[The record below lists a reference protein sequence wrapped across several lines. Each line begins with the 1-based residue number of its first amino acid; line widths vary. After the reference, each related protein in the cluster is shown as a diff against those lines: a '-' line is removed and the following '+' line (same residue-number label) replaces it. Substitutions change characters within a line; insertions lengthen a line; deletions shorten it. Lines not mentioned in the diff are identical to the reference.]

1 MTQALLMKTLKPCI
15 LAGAVCLATGSLG
28 AATSTWTGSVDSS
41 FSNSANWT
49 PAAPASG
56 DALEFGS
63 ATRYTV
69 DLTGASPNNGPLT
82 FNSASDY
89 LFTPASAT
97 FVLTGGITQN
107 GAGAVTFENFLD
119 VGEADRTLGGTGT
132 GVVRFEGSI
141 NGFSGINV
149 AGGVYEFA
157 AFNGISGPVILSGGT
172 LKVTQ
177 PGFGDLE
184 LQEGGDPL
192 GYSAATN
199 NGGRLELIA
208 EDPLGRI
215 SVKRTNYFGPA
226 GGTLV
231 FSNFNLQIPGN
242 NLNANVVE
250 GPARIEAYPARL
262 ATLDPTGSSANDNL
276 AGAFQLQN
284 LHGTGPITLV
294 LRNGAAA
301 RFQVQPVNDWTAPM
315 FTGPIIID
323 GQPDGDVTADQDPLS
338 EHGGTNI
345 VYLSLNNI
353 SNPYHVPAGIY
364 FKNACQLYFTHS
376 NQRQLASDVTVT
388 TNAAIAVQGRPSAS
402 SARTFD
408 FGLAGG
414 TNTLT
419 IQEGGLAQMDLQL
432 ARWVNP
438 LASVVMNS
446 ACFIDAGGTLRFART
461 YDGGGNVGN
470 IAVNNTLTGRGTA
483 DKDAVI
489 DLLLDN
495 GTGTQNGVT
504 FNAGANLVV
513 NGSTIA
519 GLRVQ
524 AKDAAA
530 LGNLVTAARLNALTG
545 SAGVLTLALANND
558 TFTVPDG
565 PSTAQPVSLGF
576 DRHNGSEPTYVVSAA
591 PNLAN
596 FQRLVVKGG
605 LVKLQNGLS
614 MPASN
619 LRILGGKLA
628 LDDGSTATLAA
639 LVLSGDATLEVGTA
653 AGAAVV
659 LNFANSSAA
668 AWTGTLTIA
677 NWNGDANGGG
687 PDQIFFGTGAG
698 GLTAAQL
705 AQIKWINPF
714 GAGDVTGASLLPSGE
729 VVPLPPT
736 TTLGTP
742 AIVGGELQFSVEVG
756 TPSQVSVVQR
766 ATNLNA
772 PVFWEN
778 LATNTGSF
786 TFTETGTAS
795 RPQAFYRVLV
805 P

>member
-1 MTQALLMKTLKPCI
+1 MKTLKPCI
-15 LAGAVCLATGSLG
+15 LACAVCLATGSLG
-28 AATSTWTGSVDSS
+28 AATSTWTGSADSL

-89 LFTPASAT
+89 LFTPSSAT

-107 GAGAVTFENFLD
+107 GAGAVKFENFLD
-119 VGEADRTLGGTGT
+119 LGGADRTLGGTGS

-141 NGFSGINV
+141 NGFAGINV

-157 AFNGISGPVILSGGT
+157 AFNGITGPVILSGGT
-172 LKVTQ
+172 LKVTKL
-177 PGFGDLE
+177 GFGDLE

-199 NGGRLELIA
+199 SGGRLELFA

-262 ATLDPTGSSANDNL
+262 ATLDPTGSSANDNQ

-338 EHGGTNI
+338 EHAGTNI

-364 FKNACQLYFTHS
+364 FKNACQVYFTHS

-388 TNAAIAVQGRPSAS
+388 TNAAIAVQGRPSSS

-414 TNTLT
+414 TNKIT
-419 IQEGGLAQMDLQL
+419 IQDGGLAQMDLQL
-432 ARWVNP
+432 SRWVNP

-519 GLRVQ
+519 GLRLQ
-524 AKDAAA
+524 AKSAAA
-530 LGNLVTAARLNALTG
+530 LGNLLTTARLNGITG
-545 SAGVLTLALANND
+545 SGGTLTLALASTE
-558 TFTVPDG
+558 TFTIPAG
-565 PSTAQPVSLGF
+565 PSSPSAVALGV
-576 DRHNGSEPTYVVSAA
+576 DNEAGSVPTYILGADA
-591 PNLAN
+591 TMAN
-596 FQRLVVKGG
+596 FAG
-605 LVKLQNGLS
+605 LVLKGSTVRVSDDSTVTMQTL
-614 MPASN
+614 
-619 LRILGGKLA
+619 KLA
-628 LDDGSTATLAA
+628 GVDAAIQLGNNGPSGS
-639 LVLSGDATLEVGTA
+639 
-653 AGAAVV
+653 V
-659 LNFANSSAA
+659 LNFANSSAV
-668 AWTGTLTIA
+668 AWNAGTLSIVG
-677 NWNGDANGGG
+677 WGGSPSGGG
-687 PDQIFFGTGAG
+687 SDQIKFGTDAT

-714 GAGDVTGASLLPSGE
+714 GAGDVTGASILPSGE
-729 VVPLPPT
+729 VVPPLPPVT
-736 TTLGTP
+736 TIGTP
-742 AIVGGELQFSVEVG
+742 VIVGGELQFSVEAG

-772 PVFWEN
+772 PVYWEN
-778 LATNTGSF
+778 LVTNTGSF

-795 RPQAFYRVLV
+795 RPQAFYRILL